1 MRASRAW
8 FWSRG
13 GSGVRAE
20 EKAHLAVEE
29 EHHAEKGLHQVV
41 VGLRDGLRDGQQVV
55 GQRRDDAHQRL
66 RVQHTLAR

>member
-1 MRASRAW
+1 MR
-8 FWSRG
+8 G
-13 GSGVRAE
+13 E

-66 RVQHTLAR
+66 RVQHALAH